1 MKRGSPATS
10 LGKLPGPLVPN
21 LPGFGLR
28 VLVGVLEALASGT
41 PSRLLSAALQLCLT
55 KKLPAWLV
63 RNNRPVMLEPWL
75 RRLETGVVQDLRV
88 TRRQLRRALPPKHFA
103 YQRQMSGQSLA
114 VACRWLLA
122 GRAIQQIEVWSDD
135 WDEANAFCDPD
146 GEAAVAGVHEAPGE
160 SLSLWLY
167 NPRFVVWPLELGL
180 GTGIPRFVAWPLE
193 LGLGTRNPHLV
204 VWPLEL
210 GLGTHNPRFDAWPLE
225 LGLGTHNP
233 RFVAWPL
240 ELGLGTPNARFVA
253 WPLEFVLG
261 VHNARV
267 VV

>member
-10 LGKLPGPLVPN
+10 LGELPGPLVPN

-41 PSRLLSAALQLCLT
+41 PSRLLSAA
-55 KKLPAWLV
+55 
-63 RNNRPVMLEPWL
+63 VMLKPWL

-122 GRAIQQIEVWSDD
+122 GRAIQHIEVWSDD
-135 WDEANAFCDPD
+135 LEEANAFCDPD

-167 NPRFVVWPLELGL
+167 NPRFVVWLLELGL

-253 WPLEFVLG
+253 WPLELGLGTHNPCFIVWPLELVLG
-261 VHNARV
+261 VHNARFV
-267 VV
+267 V